1 MTNRYHGHVV
11 IRQGERQ
18 TSADATIVVGA
29 EDDGGGWEITVYRP
43 DETAADLDPTRL
55 MQVCLPTGEAGRFVE
70 WLRRGND
77 RLGVGVGRP
86 PAFSQL

>member
-1 MTNRYHGHVV
+1 MKNRYEGHVV
-11 IRQGERQ
+11 IRQGGQQ

-29 EDDGGGWEITVYRP
+29 EDSGSGWEITVHRHE
-43 DETAADLDPTRL
+43 ETEAEFDPTRL
-55 MQVCLPTGEAGRFVE
+55 MQVFLPTGEAGRFVE

-86 PAFSQL
+86 PALTSL